1 MTALNTDRETPVL
14 VTAVVTMPRLSGARS
29 AVRQLARGG
38 PIDAALVDCSAM
50 EASSLS
56 VAQELVA
63 QLVDVRGAR
72 WIQLIEPTPFWL
84 DRVRTQMQRRG
95 MAEAL
100 SVVPRTRSEN

>member
-1 MTALNTDRETPVL
+1 VTALNTDRETPVL
-14 VTAVVTMPRLSGARS
+14 VTAVITMPRLSGAPS
-29 AVRQLARGG
+29 AARQLALGY

-72 WIQLIEPTPFWL
+72 WIQLIEPTPLWA
-84 DRVRTQMQRRG
+84 DHVRTQMQRRG

-100 SVVPRTRSEN
+100 SVVPPTSFES